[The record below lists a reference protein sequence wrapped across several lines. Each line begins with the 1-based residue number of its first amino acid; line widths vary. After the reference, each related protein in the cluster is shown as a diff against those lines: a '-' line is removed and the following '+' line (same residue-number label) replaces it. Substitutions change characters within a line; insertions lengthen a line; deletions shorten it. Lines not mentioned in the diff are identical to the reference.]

1 MVLKKKFDQAGR
13 EIIFSDSHL
22 ALKFFKVVTN
32 IKKNWSPFSK
42 TNKTFL
48 NAVGLQIDPPKLS

>member
-32 IKKNWSPFSK
+32 IKKLVAIFKDKQNF
-42 TNKTFL
+42 F
-48 NAVGLQIDPPKLS
+48 

>member
-13 EIIFSDSHL
+13 EIDFFSDSHL

-32 IKKNWSPFSK
+32 IKKISRHFQRQTKPFL
-42 TNKTFL
+42 T
-48 NAVGLQIDPPKLS
+48 LSAFK